1 MDEQE
6 YRDEGLCKKCHTRR
20 IDRTENKNSIL
31 CTECREQQIR
41 YPFPKKMIPVG
52 LAVFA
57 MIVIAM
63 ARTPKVLEYYK
74 MYSQSEEQAATGD
87 IYPALLA
94 LQTVLDEYPDSVPV
108 ATRMTQLA
116 MEHGYYD
123 AAAYVLTDYLEGKS
137 VNDATY
143 AKLTAYSRKLNCY
156 YNTYER
162 VSELAA
168 ELGTGADGNLV
179 ESEALMS
186 QMRQEMLAMTGD
198 TEYDRALLYYYLA
211 LFTEDQDEALEYLK
225 QSVGIDSKFSA
236 SSVAMGTNLRRR
248 GDLRGA
254 RERYEAVLLN
264 DRNDAGALRGL
275 GILDLLEGER
285 EQGLQEIRQAF
296 ETNPEEAYVRETLI
310 IALKECEKTEEANS
324 RMAEFEA
331 EGVEFDEDFLKFM
344 EGGVSLYDY
353 YVGQ

>member
-1 MDEQE
+1 MDEQG
-6 YRDEGLCKKCHTRR
+6 YRDENLCRKCQVRQ

-31 CTECREQQIR
+31 CRECREQQIH

-52 LAVFA
+52 LAVLA
-57 MIVIAM
+57 MIVVAM

-74 MYSQSEEQAATGD
+74 MYSQSEAQAVTGD

-108 ATRMTQLA
+108 AERMTQLA

-123 AAAYVLTDYLEGKS
+123 AAAYVMNEYLEGKS
-137 VNDATY
+137 VNDSTY
-143 AKLTAYSRKLNCY
+143 ARLTAYSRKLNCF

-162 VSELAA
+162 VEELYSGLGVDVSPANVDTA
-168 ELGTGADGNLV
+168 LQPLKQEL
-179 ESEALMS
+179 
-186 QMRQEMLAMTGD
+186 LAMMGD

-211 LFTEDQDEALEYLK
+211 MFSQDQDEALGYLE
-225 QSVGIDSKFSA
+225 QSVTIDSKFSA

-248 GDLRGA
+248 GDFEAA
-254 RERYEAVLLN
+254 RERYDAVLAN
-264 DRNDAGALRGL
+264 DRNDSGALRGL
-275 GILDLLEGER
+275 GILNLLEGNR
-285 EQGLQEIRQAF
+285 EQGLMEIQQAF
-296 ETNPEEAYVRETLI
+296 DTNPEEAYVRETLI
-310 IALKECEKTEEANS
+310 IALRECGKLEEVNQ
-324 RMAEFEA
+324 RMDEFEA
-331 EGVEFDEDFLKFM
+331 EGVTFDKDFLAFM